1 MVISPI
7 NQLIVFDKAQIIWRL
22 GNPLLFSL
30 DIDGVKIYSK
40 TIYFPEEINSGE
52 NTVGAFKNESKE
64 SLIAWLDPVTNKI
77 HIPTTPNTYTP
88 AMFVPCLILLLGTIF
103 IDEIYLKD
111 AFTSIYFPML
121 AVSIGGY
128 IAFFWNS
135 FANDDLEELLLNAR
149 LKLQKN

>member
-1 MVISPI
+1 
-7 NQLIVFDKAQIIWRL
+7 
-22 GNPLLFSL
+22 
-30 DIDGVKIYSK
+30 
-40 TIYFPEEINSGE
+40 
-52 NTVGAFKNESKE
+52 
-64 SLIAWLDPVTNKI
+64 
-77 HIPTTPNTYTP
+77 
-88 AMFVPCLILLLGTIF
+88 MFVPCLILLLGTIF